1 MFTSSPLGLESSGS
15 HYKIRTRQQVLRE
28 RPIPPERAGWPSF
41 ALGSAWA
48 TSAANSFECHRR
60 AEETDRPSR
69 DLQAQGLRRQMSGW
83 PENWAQARPTSAA
96 RDRRPAGPFLGR
108 RPSATPS
115 APGCVPG
122 TGAVPAS
129 APPAAGGGPG
139 AAAGARSGLR
149 SHPHPS
155 AAPGVNGFALHPLGG
170 ALRVLGALT
179 PARRRARSQWAPR
192 GLWDETSGQG
202 RRPTWVPP
210 VRRPGAGRPLG

>member
-1 MFTSSPLGLESSGS
+1 MFTSSPLGLDSSGS

-28 RPIPPERAGWPSF
+28 RPIPPERAGRPPF

-96 RDRRPAGPFLGR
+96 RDRRPTGPFLGR

-115 APGCVPG
+115 APGRVPG
-122 TGAVPAS
+122 TGSCCRAGLSSSSHGRGAGCRGRGTQR
-129 APPAAGGGPG
+129 PPFTPSSFGCSWRERLCTPPTRRG
-139 AAAGARSGLR
+139 AAGAWR
-149 SHPHPS
+149 PHPS
-155 AAPGVNGFALHPLGG
+155 SPEG
-170 ALRVLGALT
+170 AFPVGA
-179 PARRRARSQWAPR
+179 
-192 GLWDETSGQG
+192 QG
-202 RRPTWVPP
+202 SV
-210 VRRPGAGRPLG
+210 G